1 MELYQCIRS
10 RLTVREFKPDP
21 VPLRVVNLMLRAAR
35 WAPSARNRQP
45 WQFIVIQDRNTLAQ
59 IGGIASSGSYIAQ
72 APLAIAVVMGNV
84 NRADLD
90 AGRALQQL
98 ELAAWSQGV
107 GGCFVG
113 LGGEENRRVKE
124 LLGIPDDLQLITVMP
139 FGYPTG
145 EASGRGKR
153 RKPLSELAHREKFGQ
168 KYLPA

>member
-21 VPLRVVNLMLRAAR
+21 VPPRVVNLMLRAAR

-45 WQFIVIQDRNTLAQ
+45 WQFIVIQDRNTLAR
-59 IGGIASSGSYIAQ
+59 IGGIASSGGYIAQ
-72 APLAIAVVMGNV
+72 APLAIAVLMGSV

-90 AGRALQQL
+90 AGRAIQQL

-113 LGGEENRRVKE
+113 LGGEENRKVKE
-124 LLGIPDDLQLITVMP
+124 LLDIPDDLQLITVMP
-139 FGYPTG
+139 FGYPTD
-145 EASGRGKR
+145 EARGRGKR
-153 RKPLSELAHREKFGQ
+153 RKPLSELAYREKFGQ
-168 KYLPA
+168 KYLPT